1 MLEVF
6 RRLGSIQ
13 FDPLAIAGRTHDL
26 VLHARV
32 ADYDPA
38 WCDSL
43 YERREIFEAYN
54 KGLSFVPA
62 SEFPWFRGTWSR
74 HGARVLAENAEV
86 AERVLERIRAEG
98 PLSALDFERA
108 RGTTTDWFGLPT
120 NTVKAVLEAY
130 SVTGVLGLARRDG
143 NRRYY
148 DLLERLLPADIL
160 ARDVPLAEQL
170 RHKLLSRYRAHG
182 LLGVSGANDVFGGI
196 GTAKPDPR
204 IPESP
209 GRNALR
215 EELVERGELVP
226 VEVEGVTGKRFVL
239 REEVAHLE
247 APPQPPPSVA
257 FLPPFDALVWDR
269 RLLGS
274 SSPSTT
280 SGSSSSHQ
288 PSGVGAGTCCR
299 SSSGTASSAGSSR
312 ASTGRSR
319 GWRSSTSGGR
329 RGSRR
334 AVPTGSSR
342 RCVTRSAPT
351 CASQA
356 QRTWSGRRTSQRRNG
371 SSASRPE
378 EAAKAR
384 SRSVR
389 SNAPPCVASTCS
401 TGSSSSGRSPA
412 AISSRVTPGGSHLS
426 LISRPSPKSTSVSP
440 EITAR
445 GPRPRARCRSPCA
458 RRTRRRRTAAGR
470 RTSTG
475 APRLCSR
482 GAARRH
488 RGCRRR
494 PARR

>member
-43 YERREIFEAYN
+43 YERRVIFEAYN
-54 KGLSFVPA
+54 KGLSFVPT

-74 HGARVLAENAEV
+74 HGARVIAENAEV

-182 LLGVSGANDVFGGI
+182 LLGVSGANDVFSGI
-196 GTAKPDPR
+196 GAAKPDPR
-204 IPESP
+204 FPESP

-239 REEVAHLE
+239 AEEVAHLE
-247 APPQPPPSVA
+247 APPQLTPSVA

-269 RLLGS
+269 RLLGELFGFDYVWELFV
-274 SSPSTT
+274 PPAKRRW
-280 SGSSSSHQ
+280 GWYVL
-288 PSGVGAGTCCR
+288 PIVFGDRFVGRIEPRIDRAESRVEIVDLWWEEGF
-299 SSSGTASSAGSSR
+299 APSR
-312 ASTGRSR
+312 ADGFVDAMRDALRAYLRFAGADRLEWPAHLGREKR
-319 GWRSSTSGGR
+319 LF
-329 RGSRR
+329 
-334 AVPTGSSR
+334 
-342 RCVTRSAPT
+342 
-351 CASQA
+351 
-356 QRTWSGRRTSQRRNG
+356 
-371 SSASRPE
+371 
-378 EAAKAR
+378 
-384 SRSVR
+384 
-389 SNAPPCVASTCS
+389 
-401 TGSSSSGRSPA
+401 PA
-412 AISSRVTPGGSHLS
+412 A
-426 LISRPSPKSTSVSP
+426 
-440 EITAR
+440 A
-445 GPRPRARCRSPCA
+445 
-458 RRTRRRRTAAGR
+458 
-470 RTSTG
+470 
-475 APRLCSR
+475 
-482 GAARRH
+482 
-488 RGCRRR
+488 
-494 PARR
+494 